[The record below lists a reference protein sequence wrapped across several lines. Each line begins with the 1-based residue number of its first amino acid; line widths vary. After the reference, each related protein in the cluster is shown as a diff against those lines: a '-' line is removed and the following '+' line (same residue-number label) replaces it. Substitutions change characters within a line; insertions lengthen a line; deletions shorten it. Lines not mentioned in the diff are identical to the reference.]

1 MSRRLTVERI
11 DYPPHIR
18 ALDAAAWMV
27 DRLGTGIADL
37 DPDHI
42 LAAARRQTGLQDW
55 GSSDF
60 LEPMRLVTD
69 NADRLGF
76 TTLARI
82 FIRNTLIKAV
92 VNRLLLQQAL
102 QRTPSLR
109 DVPLRKPVFILGF
122 PRSGTTLL
130 QNLLSQ
136 SPDRRG
142 LQFWELVSPFPA
154 HTDPATDL
162 RRRKRTADI
171 ALGLGYLIAPE
182 MGDVHAVSST
192 TLEECWYL
200 FCNTFCVLNWDLQ
213 TGLDDYGRWLLA
225 HDMRPAY
232 AEYRQYLQVLASQRP
247 AEHLLLKC
255 PEHLWFVDALL
266 AAFPDACIVWTHRD
280 PVASIAS
287 YCSLMTLP
295 RRMMY
300 GHVEPRA
307 LGSLVVDRFHAA
319 VTRATA
325 ALDQA
330 DPARFFHVAFH
341 DLLNDPK
348 AVVHQIVRHFGLD
361 DPPDSEARMDAYL
374 STKRQDE
381 QGKHVYSASRYGID
395 AAEVHARYADY
406 IQRFSIPIKK
416 DHG

>member
-18 ALDAAAWMV
+18 ALDAAAWMI

-92 VNRLLLQQAL
+92 INRLLLQQAL
-102 QRTPSLR
+102 QRTPALR

-130 QNLLSQ
+130 QNLLAQ

-154 HTDPATDL
+154 HADPATDL

-341 DLLNDPK
+341 DLLSDPK

-374 STKRQDE
+374 GTKRQDE

-406 IQRFSIPIKK
+406 IERFSIPIKK